1 MTTTEKTASGNQPA
15 NPYAS
20 TYRAF
25 VEQTKDHRLV
35 IEHDLGMHRTLYM
48 GAPGT
53 GMWSWRVITSPGYL
67 FTVGDVADG
76 FSFSRVLDMMRF
88 FTRPDHS
95 LNYYSDGS
103 PSIDFRY
110 WAEKLLGDQH
120 KTAREYSSKQ
130 FLRHVT
136 DSLDEIKEYGSHDG
150 QDVNREELLTEARL
164 VSEEERYARDWLH
177 RDDIQDVFGQ
187 DACWEWDLR
196 DYTQNFLIACYAI
209 ELTVRLY
216 REQIQSPQHT
226 PGDDYVLVEGG
237 LVSNDPALPVYDLD
251 VLDSDCS
258 DEGIADELVWL
269 YERILDHGD
278 HRRGIPQELLDVLPR
293 IRQRIHH
300 TEDLDLLA
308 EADAA
313 YARRVERAKWIE

>member
-1 MTTTEKTASGNQPA
+1 MVSTEETTTDNRPI
-15 NPYAS
+15 NPYAHV
-20 TYRAF
+20 YRGF

-35 IEHDLGMHRTLYM
+35 VEHDLGLHRTLYV

-88 FTRPDHS
+88 FARPDRS
-95 LNYYSDGS
+95 LGYYSDGS

-110 WAEKLLGDQH
+110 WAEKLLGEQRNL
-120 KTAREYSSKQ
+120 AQEYSSAV

-136 DSLDEIKEYGSHDG
+136 ESLDEIEEYGSHNG
-150 QDVNREELLTEARL
+150 QDVNREQLLNEARW
-164 VSEEERYARDWLH
+164 VSEEERYARHWLR
-177 RDDIQDVFGQ
+177 RDHIQAVFGQ

-196 DYTQNFLIACYAI
+196 DYTHSFLIACYAI

-216 REQIQSPQHT
+216 QEHT
-226 PGDDYVLVEGG
+226 AKHPPGEDYVLVEGG

-258 DEGIADELVWL
+258 DQEIADELVSL

-278 HRRGIPQELLDVLPR
+278 HRRGVAQRLLDVLPR
-293 IRQRIHH
+293 IRQRVHRP
-300 TEDLDLLA
+300 EDLDALA
-308 EADAA
+308 EADDA
-313 YARRVERAKWIE
+313 YQHRVERAKRIE